1 MTDTPQPTYIGGLT
15 WDKQANAAYLA
26 IRADEAGQRHAAVTL
41 RVGNENGTVVAA
53 LDFRADGTLMG
64 VELLDADTQLTAAMK
79 ATATATDDVHRG

>member
-64 VELLDADTQLTAAMK
+64 VEAPRRRHPIDRRHEGDR
-79 ATATATDDVHRG
+79 DRH